1 MTSMAGASPDG
12 LRERKKARTR
22 ASIRE
27 HALRLFR
34 EEGYQRTT
42 VEKIAEAAEVSPSTF
57 FRYFPTKEDVV
68 LQDDMDVRMIEAL
81 EQQPPELGP
90 VAAVRAAARQMFA
103 SYTAADMD
111 VLRETTALTLT
122 VPEIRA
128 RALDEFARTISA
140 VAEALAKRADRPAD
154 DLAVRTAAGAII
166 GVIMAITMPWEGWSE
181 GEPSRT
187 RSGRSTRPWPCWR
200 PGCRSEP
207 ELEQVGGQPLAQVV
221 QVDVVHAAPGPR
233 GQVQGVSGGGTHR
246 RARAHDPHAG
256 QGGGVPVHAAP
267 GRHQVVRP
275 QQGHGAQRDVVH
287 VIRAEHLP
295 HVAVGAVV
303 QLDRPGG
310 SGYRVLEPRAV
321 SHLVGGQ
328 LVPAL
333 DPAGLP
339 APGKP

>member
-1 MTSMAGASPDG
+1 MAGSSPDG

-68 LQDDMDVRMIEAL
+68 LQDDMDIRMIEAL

-90 VAAVRAAARQMFA
+90 VAAARAAARQMFA

-128 RALDEFARTISA
+128 RALDEFARTTSA

-181 GEPSRT
+181 GGSFEDSF
-187 RSGRSTRPWPCWR
+187 GQID
-200 PGCRSEP
+200 EALAL
-207 ELEQVGGQPLAQVV
+207 LE
-221 QVDVVHAAPGPR
+221 
-233 GQVQGVSGGGTHR
+233 
-246 RARAHDPHAG
+246 
-256 QGGGVPVHAAP
+256 
-267 GRHQVVRP
+267 
-275 QQGHGAQRDVVH
+275 
-287 VIRAEHLP
+287 
-295 HVAVGAVV
+295 
-303 QLDRPGG
+303 
-310 SGYRVLEPRAV
+310 
-321 SHLVGGQ
+321 
-328 LVPAL
+328 
-333 DPAGLP
+333 AGLP
-339 APGKP
+339 L